1 MDEKTEVFQ
10 DVLADLKIITSSVE
24 EPSLCLWHMTIITC
38 ILSSRLISWA
48 SPCASVTSWGGWK
61 TAETSRRIR
70 VVKATKAKSHLENT
84 KLLQQPRHRNLTMII
99 GWFLSHFS
107 WLFVSLKSGTYF
119 EVMSHMSLV
128 RSENIWR
135 VHRCGDEAAQMQLRS
150 KHEVSGGRNNPSIGK
165 AHLKRLPH
173 VAILRTRQIGFT
185 IDFSQRQLWSNSCHQ
200 GWSHRFEIQH
210 VDTLCLVFFF

>member
-1 MDEKTEVFQ
+1 M
-10 DVLADLKIITSSVE
+10 
-24 EPSLCLWHMTIITC
+24 SLRTWKWSPPPWGIHRCVCGTW
-38 ILSSRLISWA
+38 LSSHVSSQAGSSLGQAPVLQPPLEEAEKLQRRAEESGLSKPPRPKA
-48 SPCASVTSWGGWK
+48 TLKTQNSCNSHATVTSPW
-61 TAETSRRIR
+61 SL
-70 VVKATKAKSHLENT
+70 VD
-84 KLLQQPRHRNLTMII
+84 
-99 GWFLSHFS
+99 FLSHFS

-119 EVMSHMSLV
+119 EVRSHMSLV

-185 IDFSQRQLWSNSCHQ
+185 IDFSQRQLWSNS
-200 GWSHRFEIQH
+200 SMS
-210 VDTLCLVFFF
+210 